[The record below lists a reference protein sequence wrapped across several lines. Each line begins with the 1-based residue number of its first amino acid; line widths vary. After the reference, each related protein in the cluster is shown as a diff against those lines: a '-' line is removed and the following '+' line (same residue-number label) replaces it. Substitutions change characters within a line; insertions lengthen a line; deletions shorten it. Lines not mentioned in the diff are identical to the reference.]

1 MFYYS
6 KWEFVDKDDDYD
18 KTDWFKTG
26 FEWLVNVVWAM
37 NQADGKCS
45 YLVFWRKVPFDDL
58 TMVTMVTMLTMVMI
72 ANKTLIKLVAHAIW
86 DHSFV

>member
-1 MFYYS
+1 
-6 KWEFVDKDDDYD
+6 
-18 KTDWFKTG
+18 
-26 FEWLVNVVWAM
+26 M
-37 NQADGKCS
+37 NQADGKCA

-58 TMVTMVTMLTMVMI
+58 TMVTMLTMVMI

>member
-1 MFYYS
+1 
-6 KWEFVDKDDDYD
+6 
-18 KTDWFKTG
+18 
-26 FEWLVNVVWAM
+26 M
-37 NQADGKCS
+37 NQADGKCA

-58 TMVTMVTMLTMVMI
+58 TMLTMVTMVTMVAMVMI